1 LSGQE
6 QSKRFWKSRSKKVL
20 TDFYDIEDLKNP
32 FKEQVFVRSNLESSD
47 EVALMQ
53 YDELF
58 QYLSKIEKRIHSVLK
73 SSHMRT
79 YFKPEDILE
88 SVFSYIDRPA
98 KRLRPCVLMMA
109 AGALGGPDREELAL
123 PAAVGV
129 ELFHTWTLV
138 HDDLIDK
145 DTLRRGGPTVHEA
158 MCTAARIKQ
167 SLPAELATEYGWDVA
182 ILTGDM
188 QHGWAITSFVD
199 CALESGIDCTLIL
212 KLIKHL
218 QSYVLGN
225 LICGEVLDVRYGMHN
240 LTELKDIDES
250 KIVEMLWLKT
260 GVLYEFAGMAGAL
273 IGKNT
278 CDFEDDEVQAITQFS
293 SKCGIAFQL
302 QDDILG
308 ILGDEAS
315 LGKPIG
321 SDIREGKKT
330 VIGYE
335 ALKNANESQ
344 KKMILSILGNHL
356 ATNEQVRE
364 VGELFYKLNG
374 IGRTRDL
381 AAKYISDAIPYLN
394 EISDSY
400 YKRLLML
407 WANYM
412 LDRKF

>member
-1 LSGQE
+1 MTSRIKKAVAK
-6 QSKRFWKSRSKKVL
+6 SKLFVSEEL
-20 TDFYDIEDLKNP
+20 ENYDKG
-32 FKEQVFVRSNLESSD
+32 R
-47 EVALMQ
+47 AMQ
-53 YDELF
+53 NNELF
-58 QYLSKIEKRIHSVLK
+58 QYLSNTEKQIHSVLK
-73 SSHMRT
+73 SSHVRA
-79 YFKPEDILE
+79 YLKPEDILE

-98 KRLRPCVLMMA
+98 KRLRPSVLLMA

-123 PAAVGV
+123 PAAAGV

-138 HDDLIDK
+138 HDDLIDN

-158 MCTAARIKQ
+158 MCTAAQNKQ
-167 SLPAELATEYGWDVA
+167 SITTNLATEYGRDVA

-199 CALESGIDCTLIL
+199 CALESGINSTLIL

-225 LICGEVLDVRYGMHN
+225 LIFGEVLDVRYGMQD
-240 LTELKDIDES
+240 LTELKDIDEN

-260 GVLYEFAGMAGAL
+260 GVLYKFAGMAGAL
-273 IGKNT
+273 IGKDT
-278 CDFEDDEVQAITQFS
+278 CNFEDDEVQAITQFA
-293 SKCGIAFQL
+293 SKCGTAFQL

-330 VIGYE
+330 VIVYE
-335 ALKNANESQ
+335 SLKNANESQ
-344 KKMILSILGNHL
+344 RKMILSILGNRL
-356 ATNEQVRE
+356 ATTDQVQA
-364 VGELFYKLNG
+364 VSELFYELNG

-394 EISDSY
+394 EISDSR
-400 YKRLLML
+400 YKRLLLL

>member
-1 LSGQE
+1 MTLRIKE
-6 QSKRFWKSRSKKVL
+6 AFTKSKLFVR
-20 TDFYDIEDLKNP
+20 TDLKSHD
-32 FKEQVFVRSNLESSD
+32 KGD
-47 EVALMQ
+47 AMQ

-58 QYLSKIEKRIHSVLK
+58 HYLSNSEKRIHSVLK
-73 SSHMRT
+73 SSQMRT
-79 YFKPEDILE
+79 YFNPEDISE
-88 SVFSYIDRPA
+88 SIFSYIDRPA
-98 KRLRPCVLMMA
+98 KRLRPSVLLMA
-109 AGALGGPDREELAL
+109 AGALGGPDQEELAV
-123 PAAVGV
+123 PAAAGV

-138 HDDLIDK
+138 HDDLIDN

-158 MCTAARIKQ
+158 MCTTARTKEGL
-167 SLPAELATEYGWDVA
+167 SAVLANEYGRDVA

-199 CALESGIDCTLIL
+199 CALESGVDPTLIL

-225 LICGEVLDVRYGMHN
+225 LIFGEVLDVRYGMHD
-240 LTELKDIDES
+240 LAELKDVNES

-278 CDFEDDEVQAITQFS
+278 CNFEDDQVKAITQFA
-293 SKCGIAFQL
+293 SKCGTAFQL

-315 LGKPIG
+315 LGKPVG
-321 SDIREGKKT
+321 SDVREGKKT
-330 VIGYE
+330 VIVYE
-335 ALKNANESQ
+335 ALRNANESQ
-344 KKMILSILGNHL
+344 KEKILATLGNRL
-356 ATNEQVRE
+356 ATHYQVQT
-364 VGELFYKLNG
+364 VMELFCELNG
-374 IGRTRDL
+374 IDRTRKL
-381 AAKYISDAIPYLN
+381 AAHYISEAIPYLN
-394 EISDSY
+394 HISDSR
-400 YKRLLML
+400 YKRLLLL

>member
-1 LSGQE
+1 
-6 QSKRFWKSRSKKVL
+6 
-20 TDFYDIEDLKNP
+20 
-32 FKEQVFVRSNLESSD
+32 
-47 EVALMQ
+47 MQ

-58 QYLSKIEKRIHSVLK
+58 QYLSNAEKRINSVLK
-73 SSHMRT
+73 SSQVMA
-79 YFKPEDILE
+79 YFNPEDILE
-88 SVFSYIDRPA
+88 SVFRYIDRPA
-98 KRLRPCVLMMA
+98 KRLRPSVLMMA
-109 AGALGGPDREELAL
+109 AGALGGSDREDLAL
-123 PAAVGV
+123 PAAAGV

-138 HDDLIDK
+138 HDDLIDN

-158 MCTAARIKQ
+158 MRTAARTRQ
-167 SLPAELATEYGWDVA
+167 NLPADLATEYGRDVA

-199 CALESGIDCTLIL
+199 CTLESGIDATLVL
-212 KLIKHL
+212 RLIKHL

-225 LICGEVLDVRYGMHN
+225 LIFGEVLDVRYGMHD
-240 LTELKDIDES
+240 LAKLKDVDEG
-250 KIVEMLWLKT
+250 KIIEMLWLKT

-278 CDFEDDEVQAITQFS
+278 YNFEDDEVQAITHFA
-293 SKCGIAFQL
+293 SKCGTAFQL

-330 VIGYE
+330 VIVYE

-344 KKMILSILGNHL
+344 RETILATLGNRL
-356 ATNEQVRE
+356 ATNDQVQA
-364 VGELFYKLNG
+364 VTNLFCDLNG
-374 IGRTRDL
+374 IGRTKEL
-381 AAKYISDAIPYLN
+381 AEYYISEAIPYLDD
-394 EISDSY
+394 ISASL
-400 YKRLLML
+400 YKRLLLL

>member
-1 LSGQE
+1 
-6 QSKRFWKSRSKKVL
+6 
-20 TDFYDIEDLKNP
+20 
-32 FKEQVFVRSNLESSD
+32 
-47 EVALMQ
+47 MQ
-53 YDELF
+53 YNELF
-58 QYLSKIEKRIHSVLK
+58 QYLSNAEKRIVSVLK
-73 SSHMRT
+73 FSQIRP
-79 YFKPEDILE
+79 YFNPEDIFE
-88 SVFSYIDRPA
+88 SVFSYMNRPA
-98 KRLRPCVLMMA
+98 KRLRPSVLLMA
-109 AGALGGPDREELAL
+109 AGALGGPDREKLAIH
-123 PAAVGV
+123 AAIGV
-129 ELFHTWTLV
+129 EIFHTWTLV
-138 HDDLIDK
+138 HDDLIDN

-158 MCTAARIKQ
+158 MCTAARTRQ
-167 SLPAELATEYGWDVA
+167 NLPSELAAEYGRDVA

-199 CALESGIDCTLIL
+199 GALESGIDTTLVL

-225 LICGEVLDVRYGMHN
+225 LIFGEVLDVRYGMHD
-240 LTELKDIDES
+240 LAELKDVDES

-278 CDFEDDEVQAITQFS
+278 CDFEDGEVRAIKQFA
-293 SKCGIAFQL
+293 SKCGTAFQL

-330 VIGYE
+330 VIVYE
-335 ALKNANESQ
+335 ALKNGNESQ
-344 KKMILSILGNHL
+344 RKMILATLGNRL
-356 ATNEQVRE
+356 ATDDQIKTVSD
-364 VGELFYKLNG
+364 LFYKLNG

-381 AAKYISDAIPYLN
+381 AAQYISDAIPYLDT
-394 EISDSY
+394 ISDSQ
-400 YKRLLML
+400 YKRLLLL

>member
-1 LSGQE
+1 MTSRIKKAVAKSKLSISE
-6 QSKRFWKSRSKKVL
+6 EL
-20 TDFYDIEDLKNP
+20 ENYDKGD
-32 FKEQVFVRSNLESSD
+32 
-47 EVALMQ
+47 AMQ
-53 YDELF
+53 NDELF
-58 QYLSKIEKRIHSVLK
+58 QYLSNTEKRIHSVLK
-73 SSHMRT
+73 SSRVRT

-98 KRLRPCVLMMA
+98 KRLRPSVMLMA
-109 AGALGGPDREELAL
+109 AGALGGSNREKLAL
-123 PAAVGV
+123 SAAAGV

-138 HDDLIDK
+138 HDDLIDN
-145 DTLRRGGPTVHEA
+145 DTLRRGGPSVHEA
-158 MCTAARIKQ
+158 MRTAAETKQ
-167 SLPAELATEYGWDVA
+167 RLPADLAIEYGRDVA

-188 QHGWAITSFVD
+188 QHGWAIASFVD
-199 CALESGIDCTLIL
+199 CALESGIDCMLIL

-225 LICGEVLDVRYGMHN
+225 LIFGEVLDVRYGMHD
-240 LTELKDIDES
+240 LAELKDIDES
-250 KIVEMLWLKT
+250 KIVNMLWLKT

-278 CDFEDDEVQAITQFS
+278 CNFEDDEVRAITQFA
-293 SKCGIAFQL
+293 SKCGTAFQL

-308 ILGDEAS
+308 VLGDEAS

-330 VIGYE
+330 VIVHE

-344 KKMILSILGNHL
+344 REIILATLGNRL
-356 ATNEQVRE
+356 ATNDQIKAVS
-364 VGELFYKLNG
+364 ELFFELNG
-374 IGRTRDL
+374 ISRTRDL
-381 AAKYISDAIPYLN
+381 AAQYISDAIPYLN
-394 EISDSY
+394 EISESQ
-400 YKRLLML
+400 YKRLLLL